1 MMRNLRVG
9 GRFDLN
15 GYLGLLS
22 AHLRLPIKDGVDLLV
37 GTTPVWYAPGSGTYV
52 APAAEGFVS
61 GRIASP
67 LRVEFGTSVYI
78 GDGGFVHWM
87 GRVVYSFD

>member
-1 MMRNLRVG
+1 M
-9 GRFDLN
+9 N

-22 AHLRLPIKDGVDLLV
+22 AHLRLPINDGVDLLV
-37 GTTPVWYAPGSGTYV
+37 GTTPVWYAPGSGIYV

-61 GRIASP
+61 RRISP
-67 LRVEFGTSVYI
+67 PFRVEFGASVYI